1 MIREQVKYLG
11 PPFFGLVSFLFYMV
25 IYRPSLGSEDFITA
39 IMVFFAALAWSAVI
53 SLTKEKK
60 QWVLYLYVLIAVIF
74 PLIMALFFNGFNILW
89 HMAALGLIILAVVGL
104 RLFISGYLKY
114 KKEE

>member
-1 MIREQVKYLG
+1 MIREQVKYFG
-11 PPFFGLVSFLFYMV
+11 PLFFGLVSFLFYIV
-25 IYRPSLGSEDFITA
+25 IYRPPVGSEDFITG
-39 IMVFFAALAWSAVI
+39 IMVFFAALAWSAVLT
-53 SLTKEKK
+53 LTKEKK

-89 HMAALGLIILAVVGL
+89 HMVALGLTILAVVGL
-104 RLFISGYLKY
+104 QLFTSGYLKY

>member
-1 MIREQVKYLG
+1 MIRKHTKYFG
-11 PPFFGLVSFLFYMV
+11 PLLFGLVSFLFYMV
-25 IYRPSLGSEDFITA
+25 IYRPPLGSEDFITA
-39 IMVFFAALAWSAVI
+39 IMVSFAALAWSAVI
-53 SLTKEKK
+53 TLTKEKK

-74 PLIMALFFNGFNILW
+74 PLIMALFFKGFNILW